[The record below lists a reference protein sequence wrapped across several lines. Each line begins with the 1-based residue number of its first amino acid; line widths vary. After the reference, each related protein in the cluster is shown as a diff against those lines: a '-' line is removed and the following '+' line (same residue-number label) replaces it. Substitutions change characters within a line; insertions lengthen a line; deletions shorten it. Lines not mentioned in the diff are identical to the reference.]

1 MMKNYLSGLLFA
13 ALSMFGLAANAVID
27 VTAATTG
34 ISDAGVAILAVLAAL
49 LALSVS
55 VYGVK
60 KVYDFM
66 SRKSGV

>member
-1 MMKNYLSGLLFA
+1 MKKYLSGFLFA
-13 ALSMFGLAANAVID
+13 ALSMFGLAANAAID

-34 ISDAGVAILAVLAAL
+34 IADAGLAILAVLAAL

-66 SRKSGV
+66 SRKSGA